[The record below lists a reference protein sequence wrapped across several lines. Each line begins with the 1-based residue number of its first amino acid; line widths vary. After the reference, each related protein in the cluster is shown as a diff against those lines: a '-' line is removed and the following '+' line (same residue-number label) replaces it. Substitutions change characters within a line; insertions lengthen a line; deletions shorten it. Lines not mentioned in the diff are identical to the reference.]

1 LPGSL
6 GWNNGRVLA
15 RAAVAL
21 IAVAAIGWL
30 AVMERDARLYDRGLA
45 AGGGLD
51 DPRTI
56 AQAEA
61 DLREARLL
69 NPDRT
74 PDVARALVLF
84 TTGRQDRAQALIED
98 VLRAEPDNLSA
109 WGALGYANSGKDPAV
124 DERVRRQVRRLDPLR
139 REDPSPRGR

>member
-1 LPGSL
+1 VIA
-6 GWNNGRVLA
+6 RV
-15 RAAVAL
+15 AVGL
-21 IAVAAIGWL
+21 IALASIAWL

-45 AGGGLD
+45 AGGRLD
-51 DPRTI
+51 EPGTI

-61 DLREARLL
+61 DLRAARTL

-84 TTGRQDRAQALIED
+84 TAGRQAAAQALIED

-109 WGALGYANSGKDPAV
+109 WSALGYANSGKDPAV
-124 DERVRRQVRRLDPLR
+124 DDRVQEQVRRLDPLR
-139 REDPSPRGR
+139 DERPPPPGR